1 MLARY
6 QAALPPAQQA
16 VYLVTMERSS
26 SNQAA
31 TVGGIVLVGLGILF
45 LVQQVV
51 GFDIGHFGWPL
62 FVLLPGLAFL
72 AAYAL
77 GPRGAAGMAVP
88 GCVLTTIGLIFA
100 IQNTFNLWA
109 TWAYAWTLIIAA
121 VGLGLTL
128 QSERLGQPRAART
141 GIYMVESGLLGFV
154 VFATLFELILDIS
167 HFGLGPLR
175 GTLGPAVLI
184 LAGLYLL
191 LRRRPRPASGV

>member
-1 MLARY
+1 
-6 QAALPPAQQA
+6 
-16 VYLVTMERSS
+16 MERSS

-31 TVGGIVLVGLGILF
+31 TVGGVVLVGLGLLF

-62 FVLLPGLAFL
+62 VVLVPGLAFL
-72 AAYAL
+72 AGYAL
-77 GPRGAAGMAVP
+77 GPRGSAGMAVP
-88 GCVLTTIGLIFA
+88 GCVLTTTGLILA

-109 TWAYAWTLIIAA
+109 TWAYAWGLVVSA

-128 QSERLGQPRAART
+128 QAERLGQPRAART
-141 GIYMVESGLLGFV
+141 GLYMFESGLLAFV
-154 VFATLFELILDIS
+154 VFATVFELILDIS

-191 LRRRPRPASGV
+191 LRRRPRPASGA

>member
-1 MLARY
+1 
-6 QAALPPAQQA
+6 
-16 VYLVTMERSS
+16 MERSS

-109 TWAYAWTLIIAA
+109 TWAYAWTLIITA

-191 LRRRPRPASGV
+191 LRRRTRSASGA

>member
-1 MLARY
+1 
-6 QAALPPAQQA
+6 
-16 VYLVTMERSS
+16 MERSS

-45 LVQQVV
+45 LVQQSL
-51 GFDIGHFGWPL
+51 GFDLGQFGWPL
-62 FVLLPGLAFL
+62 VIILPGLAFL

-77 GPRGAAGMAVP
+77 GPRGAAGLAVP
-88 GCVLTTIGLIFA
+88 GCVLTTIGLILA

-121 VGLGLTL
+121 VGLGLWL
-128 QSERLGQPRAART
+128 QAERLAQPRAART
-141 GIYMVESGLLGFV
+141 GIYMFESGLVGFV

-191 LRRRPRPASGV
+191 LRRRPRFASGA

>member
-1 MLARY
+1 
-6 QAALPPAQQA
+6 
-16 VYLVTMERSS
+16 MERSS

-88 GCVLTTIGLIFA
+88 GCVLTTIGLILA

-109 TWAYAWTLIIAA
+109 TGAYAWTLVIAGA
-121 VGLGLTL
+121 GLGPTL
-128 QSERLGQPRAART
+128 ASERMGQPRAARA
-141 GIYMVESGLLGFV
+141 GI
-154 VFATLFELILDIS
+154 LICE
-167 HFGLGPLR
+167 
-175 GTLGPAVLI
+175 
-184 LAGLYLL
+184 
-191 LRRRPRPASGV
+191 